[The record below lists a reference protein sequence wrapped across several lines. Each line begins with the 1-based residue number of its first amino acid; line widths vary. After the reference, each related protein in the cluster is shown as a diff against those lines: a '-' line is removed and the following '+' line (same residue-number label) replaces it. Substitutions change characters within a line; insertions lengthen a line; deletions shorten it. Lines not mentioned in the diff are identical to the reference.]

1 MVKHRRINGKPTSFN
16 TATVL
21 KAVDPVFN
29 KAQVLSQHIGTYYR
43 QESMHQVSRKLTE

>member
-1 MVKHRRINGKPTSFN
+1 MVKHRRNNGKPTSFN
-16 TATVL
+16 TAAVL

-29 KAQVLSQHIGTYYR
+29 KAQVLSQHVGIYSR